1 MLLTIFILIVL
12 FFSIIIH
19 EIAHGS
25 IANSLGDSTA
35 KDAGRLTLNPLKH
48 IDPVGTILLPM
59 VFMLGYMASGSTG
72 PIVGWAKPVPVN
84 PFNLR
89 DRKWGMLKVSLAG
102 PSTNFLIALIFG
114 LLIRF
119 IDFPASLN
127 LLFWIISFYNFAWGI
142 FNLVPIFPLDGS
154 HILFSILGKKFMEL
168 KNFMEKYYLL
178 FFVLLFFFG
187 IDIVFRL
194 ARILYIFVSGQP
206 FGI

>member
-1 MLLTIFILIVL
+1 MLLTIFVLIVL

-25 IANSLGDSTA
+25 VASSLGDSTA

-48 IDPVGTILLPM
+48 IDPVGTIILPAI
-59 VFMLGYMASGSTG
+59 FMLGYMATGGAG
-72 PIVGWAKPVPVN
+72 PIIGWAKPVPVN

-89 DRKWGMLKVSLAG
+89 DQKWGMLKVSLAG
-102 PSTNFLIALIFG
+102 PATNFLIALIFG

-119 IDFPASLN
+119 ISFPDSLN
-127 LLFWIISFYNFAWGI
+127 LLFGIISFYNFAWGV

-154 HILFSILGKKFMEL
+154 HILFSILGQRFAEL
-168 KNFMEKYYLL
+168 RNFMEKYYLL

-187 IDIVFRL
+187 INLIFGL
-194 ARILYIFVSGQP
+194 ARIIYVLVSGQP
-206 FGI
+206 FSI